1 MKNKRLSRG
10 KPTPAAIR
18 LPGWAY
24 HWRIYDPSDPLQY
37 TRHRQ
42 MFRNYLSRLPVSPDF
57 EPDPLNRKLNNLI
70 KQMKSQRKVKA

>member
-18 LPGWAY
+18 LPGWAC

-42 MFRNYLSRLPVSPDF
+42 MFRNYLSRLPVSPDS

-70 KQMKSQRKVKA
+70 KQMKS